1 MKFFISLLL
10 IAILSYAACLYFP
23 WWSIAIVAFA
33 VNLLIYQKP
42 FLAWVSGFLAI
53 FILWIA
59 ISFFLSNNNEHVLAQ
74 KISILILK
82 MESPALLILI
92 TGLIGAL
99 VSGFA
104 ALAGNYWRSIFIR
117 K

>member
-1 MKFFISLLL
+1 MKFFVSLLL

-23 WWSIAIVAFA
+23 WWAIAIVAFA

-42 FLAWVSGFLAI
+42 LMAWLSAFLAI

-59 ISFFLSNNNEHVLAQ
+59 ISFFISNNNEHALAH

-82 MESPALLILI
+82 MDSPAVLILV
-92 TGLIGAL
+92 TGLIGGL

-104 ALAGNYWRSIFIR
+104 AIAGNYWRSIFVR

>member
-33 VNLLIYQKP
+33 VNWLVYQKP
-42 FLAWVSGFLAI
+42 FLSWLSAFLAL
-53 FILWIA
+53 FILWVG
-59 ISFFLSNNNEHVLAQ
+59 ISFIISNNNDHVLAH

-82 MESPALLILI
+82 MDSPAALILI
-92 TGLIGAL
+92 TGLIGGV

-104 ALAGNYWRSIFIR
+104 ALAGNYWRSIFAR

>member
-1 MKFFISLLL
+1 MKFFISLIL

-23 WWSIAIVAFA
+23 WWSIAVIAFA
-33 VNLLIYQKP
+33 VNLIIYQKP
-42 FLAWVSGFLAI
+42 LLAWLSGFLAI
-53 FILWIA
+53 FILWVA
-59 ISFFLSNNNEHVLAQ
+59 ISFIISNNNEHVLAH

-82 MESPALLILI
+82 MDSPAVIILV
-92 TGLIGAL
+92 TGLIGGL

-104 ALAGNYWRSIFIR
+104 ALAGNYWRSVFVR

>member
-1 MKFFISLLL
+1 MKFFISVLLT
-10 IAILSYAACLYFP
+10 AILSYTVCLFFP
-23 WWSIAIVAFA
+23 WWTIAIVAFA

-42 FLAWVSGFLAI
+42 LLAWLSAFLAL
-53 FILWIA
+53 FILWIGL
-59 ISFFLSNNNEHVLAQ
+59 SFHISNNNEHVLAQ

-92 TGLIGAL
+92 TGLIGGL

-104 ALAGNYWRSIFIR
+104 ALAGNYWRRIFVA

>member
-10 IAILSYAACLYFP
+10 IAILSYAICLYFP
-23 WWSIAIVAFA
+23 WWTIAIVAFA
-33 VNLLIYQKP
+33 ANLIIYQKP
-42 FLAWVSGFLAI
+42 FLAWLSAFLAI
-53 FILWIA
+53 FILWIV
-59 ISFFLSNNNEHVLAQ
+59 ISYIISNNNEHVLAQ

-92 TGLIGAL
+92 TGLIGGL